1 MPYKAFFVEDEIVTR
16 EGIRDNV
23 DWHGNGFEFCGEA
36 PDGEIALPL
45 IQTTQPDLL
54 ITDIKMPF
62 MDGLELCK
70 IVRERM
76 PWVKIIILSGHDE
89 FEYAQKAINLGVTEY
104 LLKPVTVQDLH
115 HVLQRISAQIDRER
129 REREHLEKLK
139 SQVEENRAALRERLL
154 LNLAMGAVSSA
165 EAIERGHLLDL
176 DLVAGCYRV
185 LVVRIDLHNTPDS
198 FDYHEYQCAQQA
210 LVEPLERHPDV
221 LLIKKDIEELVLIVK
236 GGTPEYLHERKD
248 LLMHVIRHQA
258 GTAGCGVAIGCGTI
272 KHRLTDIYQSFVEAL
287 IEAQSIGGRDT
298 VHPSSNVGK
307 AELLKIN
314 KSAVESY
321 LRCGV
326 KEDFPDFFDT
336 FIHPLCEPALKSYL
350 VKNYLVM
357 DIALAAAK
365 FVADLGGDVDRVV
378 PALDN
383 METMLTEITSV
394 EHIRDRVR
402 DILVGALT
410 YRDGQANN
418 QHSLMLQQVHDY
430 IDQHYMD
437 ANLSLNEV
445 AGQVN
450 LSPSHFSTVF
460 SQETGQT
467 FKEYLT
473 EVRIRR
479 AKELLRSTTLRSFE
493 ISYQIGY
500 SDPHYFSYVFRKH
513 TGLSPKEYRQQAQP
527 G

>member
-16 EGIRDNV
+16 EGIRDKV
-23 DWHGNGFEFCGEA
+23 DWQGNGFEFCGEA
-36 PDGEIALPL
+36 PDGEMALPL
-45 IQTTQPDLL
+45 LQVVQPDVL

-70 IVRERM
+70 IVREQM

-89 FEYAQKAINLGVTEY
+89 FEYAQQAINLGVTEY

-115 HVLQRISAQIDRER
+115 RALHRIATQIDRER
-129 REREHLEKLK
+129 RDRENLDKLR

-154 LNLAMGAVSSA
+154 LNLVVGTVSSA
-165 EAIERGHLLDL
+165 EAIEKGHLLGL
-176 DLVAGCYRV
+176 DLVAGCY
-185 LVVRIDLHNTPDS
+185 LVIAIRIGLRRTPGA
-198 FDYHEYQCAQQA
+198 FDYHEYQRTQQA
-210 LVEPLERHPDV
+210 LAEPLEQQPDV
-221 LLIKKDIEELVLIVK
+221 WLIKKDVEELVLILK
-236 GGTPEYLHERKD
+236 GSAPEHLHGRRE
-248 LLMHVIRHQA
+248 LLLQTIQQQA
-258 GTAGCGVAIGCGTI
+258 QAAGCEVTIGCGTAKQRI
-272 KHRLTDIYQSFVEAL
+272 TDIYQSFVEAVV
-287 IEAQSIGGRDT
+287 EAQSSGNRDT
-298 VHPSSNVGK
+298 APLSSSVVK

-314 KSAVESY
+314 KAAVESY

-336 FIHPLCEPALKSYL
+336 FIRPLCEAALKSYM
-350 VKNYLVM
+350 VKNYIVM
-357 DIALAAAK
+357 DIVLAAAK
-365 FVADLGGDVDRVV
+365 FVTDLGGNVDQIV
-378 PALDN
+378 PALDA
-383 METMLTEITSV
+383 MEKTLAAIETV
-394 EHIRDRVR
+394 EQFREQVQE
-402 DILVGALT
+402 ILVGTLT
-410 YRDGQANN
+410 YRDRRANN

-430 IDQHYMD
+430 IDQHYVD

-445 AGQVN
+445 ASQVN

-473 EVRIRR
+473 EVRIKR
-479 AKELLRSTTLRSFE
+479 AKELLRSTTLKSFE

-513 TGLSPKEYRQQAQP
+513 TGQSPKEYRLQTQP